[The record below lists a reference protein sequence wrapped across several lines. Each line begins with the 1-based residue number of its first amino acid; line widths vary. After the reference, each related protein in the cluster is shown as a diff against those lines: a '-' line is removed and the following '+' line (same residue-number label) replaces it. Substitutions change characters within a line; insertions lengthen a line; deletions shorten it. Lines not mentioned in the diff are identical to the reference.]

1 MNTAK
6 SYMNMFKN
14 NVTPNNHGVPNS
26 ESNIKYKEIKD
37 AEAPLKYLYDIY
49 VAQGKELNDTLVK
62 EIMKKTPEFRKLIDL
77 KRDYMSRYA
86 PGGVYAYGAKHLRKT
101 RKNKKSRKNRKSRSN

>member
-26 ESNIKYKEIKD
+26 QSDKNYKEIKD
-37 AEAPLKYLYDIY
+37 KEATLKYLYDKY
-49 VAQGKELNDTLVK
+49 VKQGKNLNDTLVK
-62 EIMKKTPEFRKLIDL
+62 EIMERMAEFKELIEL
-77 KRDYMSRYA
+77 KRKYLSKYA
-86 PGGVYAYGAKHLRKT
+86 PGGVYGYGAKHLRKT